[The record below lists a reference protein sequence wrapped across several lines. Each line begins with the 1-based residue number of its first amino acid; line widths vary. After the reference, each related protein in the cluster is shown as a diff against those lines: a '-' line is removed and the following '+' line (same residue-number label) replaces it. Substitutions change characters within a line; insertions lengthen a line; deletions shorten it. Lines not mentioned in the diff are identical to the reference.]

1 MSFIKVRLRWVRFV
15 RKTYKSLRSNR
26 FGARKGIKYWI
37 AKSVVQRQLWKPSR
51 HGVALGLSLGV
62 AVGMLPPL
70 PIQTVLAIALAVRY
84 RANIPAAA
92 SAVWISNP
100 ATAVP
105 LFIYQSKL
113 GKAIFHLSDRYEGK
127 ELEFD
132 IQTMSFATFGV
143 LITAIV
149 LAPLV
154 YFVVYYIWGIG
165 LIFSSKSR
173 KNDCF

>member
-1 MSFIKVRLRWVRFV
+1 
-15 RKTYKSLRSNR
+15 
-26 FGARKGIKYWI
+26 
-37 AKSVVQRQLWKPSR
+37 VQRELWKPSR
-51 HGVALGLSLGV
+51 HQVALGLSLGV

-70 PIQTVLAIALAVRY
+70 PIQTILAIALAVRY

-100 ATAVP
+100 ATAIP
-105 LFIYQSKL
+105 LFIYQCKL
-113 GKAIFHLSDRYEGK
+113 GKAIFYLSARYQGK

-154 YFVVYYIWGIG
+154 YFVVYYIWGLV
-165 LIFSSKSR
+165 LIFSNKSR
-173 KNDCF
+173 